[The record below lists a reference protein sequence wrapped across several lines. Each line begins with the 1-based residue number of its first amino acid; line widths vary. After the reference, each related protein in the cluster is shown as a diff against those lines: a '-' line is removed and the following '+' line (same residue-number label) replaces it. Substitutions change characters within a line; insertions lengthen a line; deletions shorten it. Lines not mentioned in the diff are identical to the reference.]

1 LVPVGIIVVVVLLL
15 FLAVFSCAR
24 FGPVA
29 AVSAVALDFERD
41 GGCGGGRVVVAGF

>member
-1 LVPVGIIVVVVLLL
+1 VPVGVVVVLLLLLL
-15 FLAVFSCAR
+15 FLAVFLCAR